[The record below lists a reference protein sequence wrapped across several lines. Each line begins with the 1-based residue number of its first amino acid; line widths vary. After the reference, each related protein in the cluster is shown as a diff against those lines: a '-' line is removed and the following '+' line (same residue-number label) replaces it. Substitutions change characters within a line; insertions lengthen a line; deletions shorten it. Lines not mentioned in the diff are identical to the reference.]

1 MSIIDT
7 NNLNPDDNGKGNEQH
22 NEAQRK
28 KIFEALKVKPMTMKE
43 IECVTGIQRSNVC
56 WLLAPLRDSEL
67 VKHTRNRKCTI
78 SSESGVM
85 EFTANQ
91 DLFPRS
97 NQLKLFDL

>member
-7 NNLNPDDNGKGNEQH
+7 NNLIPNDNGKGSEQH
-22 NEAQRK
+22 NEIQRK

-43 IECVTGIQRSNVC
+43 IERFTGIQRSNVC
-56 WLLAPLRDSEL
+56 WRLAPLRESEI

-78 SSESGVM
+78 SLESGVM

-91 DLFPRS
+91 DLFPED
-97 NQLKLFDL
+97 NQLKLF